1 MFDFFRKG
9 MGSIFAG
16 GLLAML
22 IASFVLWGVGDPLST
37 LSSDE
42 IAEVGDE
49 KITPYDL
56 QQAFESEYLRIQ
68 QQAGDSLTRELAI
81 QVGLGSQAIA
91 KLLELKA
98 YDVETSNLGLRTSDK
113 DLRDYIYNIQTFQD
127 ETGQFNR
134 SYFDQYTRSQGYTTK
149 DFEALLREEM
159 ARASLIESLIGNII
173 APEIAT
179 TTLTK
184 YASEERTSEILAIP
198 ASLMTGIGEVNDEI
212 LKIYFDENKLNYM
225 SPEYRDIS
233 YFEVSAT
240 TVASTISVSDEEVV
254 ANYESRISEFT
265 KEEER
270 GFVQMFFDDLEIAN
284 AAYADLE
291 NGKIFSDV
299 IVNRT
304 GDTQEEATFAPLP
317 KNEITDNYGQEITT
331 LIYNAPL
338 NGYTEPINTDFGVY
352 IFKVINISPGSFQTL
367 GEVSKKIV
375 NDLKMERAID
385 TLFDIRNLIDDEL
398 AAGSPIEIVA
408 EAAGVIL
415 KTVSNVNIEGMTA
428 DGSASTELPLIVDF
442 IDYSFRNNIG
452 DELELYEGISNKF
465 YMLSVDN
472 IVESNLQL
480 YADVR
485 DAVNEDW
492 AQSRRETLA
501 SELAARISDEYA
513 TAENIDKTLAEYEG
527 LLSQLTVNEVI
538 VSRANND
545 NVVSTEIHS
554 SIYSQDVGSIK
565 IIPASNGDGSV
576 VVRVKD
582 RSFADNVDESVL
594 NDTKVQIQRS
604 YQNDLMQ
611 SYITHLY
618 ETLPVIVK
626 EDNVQATLK
635 AIADPT
641 Q

>member
-1 MFDFFRKG
+1 

-37 LSSDE
+37 LGSDD

-49 KITPYDL
+49 KITPFDL
-56 QQAFESEYLRIQ
+56 ERAFESEYLRIQ

-81 QVGLGSQAIA
+81 QVGIGSQAIA
-91 KLLELKA
+91 KLVELKA
-98 YDVETSNLGLRTSDK
+98 YDVETSNLGLRTSDE

-159 ARASLIESLIGNII
+159 ARASLIESLIGNVISSD
-173 APEIAT
+173 IAT

-212 LKIYFDENKLNYM
+212 LKTYFEENKLNYM

-233 YFEVSAT
+233 YFEVSAA
-240 TVASTISVSDEEVV
+240 TVASTISIGNEEVI

-265 KEEER
+265 REEER
-270 GFVQMFFDDLEIAN
+270 SFVQMFFDDLEMAN
-284 AAYADLE
+284 KAYTDLE
-291 NGKIFSDV
+291 NGKSFSEV
-299 IVNRT
+299 IVDRT
-304 GDTQEEATFAPLP
+304 GDTQDEATFDPMP
-317 KNEITDNYGQEITT
+317 KNEITDNYGEEITT
-331 LIYNAPL
+331 LIYNASL

-352 IFKVINISPGSFQTL
+352 IFKIISIKPGSSQTV
-367 GEVSKKIV
+367 EDVREIIV

-398 AAGSPIEIVA
+398 AAGSPINIVA
-408 EAAGVIL
+408 EAAGVPL
-415 KTVSNVNIEGMTA
+415 KTVSNFNIEGMTP

-452 DELELYEGISNKF
+452 EELELYEGVSNKF

-472 IVESNLQL
+472 IIVSNLQEFV
-480 YADVR
+480 DVR
-485 DAVNEDW
+485 DTVDEDW
-492 AQSRRETLA
+492 SQFRRETLA
-501 SELAARISDEYA
+501 SELASRISSEYE

-538 VSRANND
+538 VSRAND
-545 NVVSTEIHS
+545 NVVSSEIHS
-554 SIYSQDVGSIK
+554 SIFSQDVGSIK
-565 IIPASNGDGSV
+565 VIPASNGDGSV
-576 VVRVKD
+576 IIRVKD
-582 RSFADNVDESVL
+582 RTFDINVDESVL
-594 NDTKVQIQRS
+594 IDTKAQIQRS

-626 EDNVQATLK
+626 EGNVQATLN
-635 AIADPT
+635 AIAAPA